1 MERCTTFSGQNKSSV
16 PPDRKQSEKLPG
28 FCADALVV
36 SRENIQFLVVRL
48 QSGTDAKSKKP
59 VAKLF
64 FLPLQPFRAC
74 PQSFLPLIETKGKNG
89 FHA

>member
-16 PPDRKQSEKLPG
+16 PPDRKQSEKLSG

-48 QSGTDAKSKKP
+48 QRGKEALLKS
-59 VAKLF
+59 L
-64 FLPLQPFRAC
+64 C
-74 PQSFLPLIETKGKNG
+74 EPQNWTFGGITGCGKTHH
-89 FHA
+89 FCHL

>member
-1 MERCTTFSGQNKSSV
+1 MERCTIFPGQNKSSV

-48 QSGTDAKSKKP
+48 QSEERAWAVTEQVVEKHTDSVIPSGARN
-59 VAKLF
+59 L
-64 FLPLQPFRAC
+64 
-74 PQSFLPLIETKGKNG
+74 SFLAFDT
-89 FHA
+89 